1 MSGGLRTS
9 VKGYLIA
16 QRLNSATDPLS
27 ENETISNN
35 VTAPLDP
42 PLQPVEEKTMDS
54 GTYGLGI
61 CDGNISNIP
70 CVPMLNSAKSMASY
84 MTRTRAESHP
94 PQGVRSFRF
103 NDLKTATCNFHP
115 NRLLGEGGFGSVY
128 KGWIDE
134 HSFTAAEPGTG
145 MAIAITRLNEQST
158 LQSPKERITEVNY
171 LGQLV
176 HPNIVKLI
184 GYCLKDDRQLLVS
197 ECMPDGGLERH
208 LFREAS
214 YLQPLSWMHRIKIAI
229 GAAKG
234 LAFLH
239 SDEAKVIHGNF
250 KSSKILL
257 DSNYNA
263 KLYGYGVSGE
273 QLLDSYRHAL
283 HDALI
288 LDYESPWYVP
298 PVWEYVAPEVKN
310 TGIPSSLTALLY
322 CLTAKSDVYSFGVV
336 MLELLSGRR
345 ARDLRRPRK
354 EQSLVEWAKPYLVNP
369 RKRRVLQIFDASID
383 GQYSVAAARRAAKIV
398 YLCLATE
405 TEYRPIMSDVVKALE
420 RLQKR
425 EEAGPSQNEPRQN
438 LHASSITVP
447 EIEGEV

>member
-1 MSGGLRTS
+1 M
-9 VKGYLIA
+9 
-16 QRLNSATDPLS
+16 Q
-27 ENETISNN
+27 
-35 VTAPLDP
+35 
-42 PLQPVEEKTMDS
+42 
-54 GTYGLGI
+54 
-61 CDGNISNIP
+61 
-70 CVPMLNSAKSMASY
+70 
-84 MTRTRAESHP
+84 
-94 PQGVRSFRF
+94 
-103 NDLKTATCNFHP
+103 
-115 NRLLGEGGFGSVY
+115 
-128 KGWIDE
+128 
-134 HSFTAAEPGTG
+134 
-145 MAIAITRLNEQST
+145 
-158 LQSPKERITEVNY
+158 
-171 LGQLV
+171 
-176 HPNIVKLI
+176 
-184 GYCLKDDRQLLVS
+184 
-197 ECMPDGGLERH
+197 
-208 LFREAS
+208 
-214 YLQPLSWMHRIKIAI
+214 RIKIVI

-310 TGIPSSLTALLY
+310 TGTG
-322 CLTAKSDVYSFGVV
+322 LTAKSDVYSFGVV